1 MVGSGESTG
10 FIAGVAV
17 AALLG
22 GGAVAASWIPAGSVD
37 TRQIAPGAVTNTRL
51 GTESV
56 GTKKIKS
63 GAVTTREIKNATI
76 RPIDFSWLVWAAIA
90 ELPGRQGPAGAAG
103 ATGATG
109 APGPAGAQ
117 GAVGPAGACTAQT
130 ILNGSGP
137 PAASAGNDGDFYI
150 DTSAEVI
157 YGPKSGGAWPTP
169 GTSIVGPKGD
179 PGPQGPTGAT
189 GPAGT
194 SIRSDCVPPAPDVGN
209 DGDFYI
215 DTASSTLYGPKA
227 AGAWPAT
234 GTSLVGPAG
243 STGATGP
250 PGPAGPQGPVGPEG
264 PAGGTFAP
272 EYGQWS
278 STQTQGGAAFTS
290 QDTVVPLTFNVQDI
304 TPTSGISV
312 DAAPN
317 NWNWRFTTAGTWAGG
332 FSAQIR
338 KNGNGTAT
346 VSIWWQYA
354 DPDSGCD
361 EDSDFI
367 NTTNSATRARLASNG
382 DQVTMTVMFEFPV
395 PEGGMCGRLVA
406 NSEAG
411 NAGEIDEMEIYYDP
425 PRGSTR
431 PSAPSV
437 IANVWRIG

>member
-22 GGAVAASWIPAGSVD
+22 GGALAASWIPAGSVD

-150 DTSAEVI
+150 DT
-157 YGPKSGGAWPTP
+157 
-169 GTSIVGPKGD
+169 
-179 PGPQGPTGAT
+179 
-189 GPAGT
+189 
-194 SIRSDCVPPAPDVGN
+194 
-209 DGDFYI
+209 
-215 DTASSTLYGPKA
+215 ASSTLYGPKA

-250 PGPAGPQGPVGPEG
+250 PGPSGPQGPVGPEG

-272 EYGQWS
+272 DYGQWS